1 MVRKCL
7 ESFGMIWNK
16 LIIKDPN
23 FEFEVHVIEP
33 WKTRFYVIRSLFL
46 NIKSRPKNRFVSITY
61 RFFQQNFVQY
71 FCMHLLYPAQLV
83 LSWYLN
89 ITFIYAVNHLVLPL
103 SLSAF
108 KYISFTSFA
117 SMVASRLKLE
127 LGASGL
133 HVSSTEKP
141 RCNIWPLQQPSSRNK
156 REQNW
161 NTLSKINRYKW
172 V

>member
-1 MVRKCL
+1 MLVTNVGHEMCWWQL
-7 ESFGMIWNK
+7 WDVSDGFDLFCHQHPLSFNISVGHQHPKIVTK
-16 LIIKDPN
+16 
-23 FEFEVHVIEP
+23 
-33 WKTRFYVIRSLFL
+33 
-46 NIKSRPKNRFVSITY
+46 IKSPTSTCHQHRPVTNIYVAGPEY
-61 RFFQQNFVQY
+61 FQIQIKKIRTKQT
-71 FCMHLLYPAQLV
+71 L
-83 LSWYLN
+83 
-89 ITFIYAVNHLVLPL
+89 ILPL

-127 LGASGL
+127 LGSSGL

-141 RCNIWPLQQPSSRNK
+141 RCSIWPLQQPSSRNK

>member
-1 MVRKCL
+1 
-7 ESFGMIWNK
+7 
-16 LIIKDPN
+16 
-23 FEFEVHVIEP
+23 
-33 WKTRFYVIRSLFL
+33 
-46 NIKSRPKNRFVSITY
+46 
-61 RFFQQNFVQY
+61 
-71 FCMHLLYPAQLV
+71 MHLLYPARLV

-89 ITFIYAVNHLVLPL
+89 ITFIYAINHLVLPL

-141 RCNIWPLQQPSSRNK
+141 RCSIWPLQQPSSRNK

-161 NTLSKINRYKW
+161 NTLSKINRFISEFNWYKLEISFDDPQW
-172 V
+172 ASARDIGCSELLSLDFSGNITMGFWLWIEKDWFTIKLNS